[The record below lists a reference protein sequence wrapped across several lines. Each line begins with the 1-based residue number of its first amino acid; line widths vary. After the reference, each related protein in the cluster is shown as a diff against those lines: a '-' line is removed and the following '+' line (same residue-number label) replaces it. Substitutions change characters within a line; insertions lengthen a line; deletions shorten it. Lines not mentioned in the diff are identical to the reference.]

1 MPPKTKRRIEA
12 EKGTILWA
20 SMALM
25 SGGVVALV
33 NKDYLHG
40 SILIIVSLVLTYL
53 REHLKF
59 GRWAETSYWR
69 GEKVKRD

>member
-1 MPPKTKRRIEA
+1 MPKERRVKA

-20 SMALM
+20 SMMLMAAGTMALIERE
-25 SGGVVALV
+25 
-33 NKDYLHG
+33 YLHG
-40 SILIIVSLVLTYL
+40 AVLVLISLVLTYL

-69 GEKVKRD
+69 GKRIARG